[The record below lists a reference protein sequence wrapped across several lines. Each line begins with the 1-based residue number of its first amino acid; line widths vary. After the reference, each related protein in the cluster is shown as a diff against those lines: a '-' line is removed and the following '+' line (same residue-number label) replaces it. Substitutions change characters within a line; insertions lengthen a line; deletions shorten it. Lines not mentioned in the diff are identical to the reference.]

1 MVQQLRLKYVDEV
14 SVSGYDEVTKK
25 AFVYSVKII
34 FNNLE
39 EFVIRAIASGNDLV
53 LVGRDKPNKWSLFL
67 KGPSKTFE
75 IS

>member
-1 MVQQLRLKYVDEV
+1 LPHVDEV

-39 EFVIRAIASGNDLV
+39 EFVIRAIASDKDHV
-53 LVGRDKPNKWSLFL
+53 LIGRDILNKWSLFL
-67 KGPSKTFE
+67 KGRSKTFE